1 LGLFVFISFLMKQ
14 SAGKEELLVVGSIFA
29 FFVGLVLQGAVGKRH
44 GLNGVIKKVLNWS
57 VIPFFFVSTGIHF
70 ELSSIA
76 VDPATLI
83 IVVFVAFAGKLAGPL
98 LVKPLA
104 DFSWAQLHLAGWA
117 MNSRGAL
124 ELALALVA
132 FRTGLIHV
140 KLYSGLIVM
149 ALVTTLVFPF
159 VVTGMIR
166 RDPSIMD

>member
-1 LGLFVFISFLMKQ
+1 
-14 SAGKEELLVVGSIFA
+14 
-29 FFVGLVLQGAVGKRH
+29 
-44 GLNGVIKKVLNWS
+44 
-57 VIPFFFVSTGIHF
+57 
-70 ELSSIA
+70 
-76 VDPATLI
+76 
-83 IVVFVAFAGKLAGPL
+83 
-98 LVKPLA
+98 
-104 DFSWAQLHLAGWA
+104 

-140 KLYSGLIVM
+140 KLYSALIVM